1 MTDFL
6 IIRARMRKASAQ
18 ISHIAAAYKN
28 NVYALILHRRCLALF
43 CLLPYQGKNSQRAAE
58 NNYGA
63 EREHI
68 EAVPAAYHG
77 GVGEGVWLGGL
88 RTGDDSADDS
98 GADCACKLQ
107 QRIHGSVAVGVEA
120 FGELAEAVGHN
131 RTHGKALAEGEEE
144 VKDDEN

>member
-1 MTDFL
+1 MTGFL
-6 IIRARMRKASAQ
+6 IIRARMRKVSAQ
-18 ISHIAAAYKN
+18 ISHIAATYKN
-28 NVYALILHRRCLALF
+28 NVYALILHRRFLALI

-77 GVGEGVWLGGL
+77 GVGEVDWLGGL
-88 RTGDDSADDS
+88 RTGDDGADDS
-98 GADCACKLQ
+98 SADCACKLQ

-120 FGELAEAVGHN
+120 FGELAEAIGHN